1 MMLVKSESPS
11 LSGGASVAEAR
22 TTGDLRHGQA
32 AAERRRGLR
41 IRQQRPI
48 KIFEPTTHKYFGG
61 QTHDVS
67 ATGLRIELPLA
78 TPVGPGHVVNIHVG
92 LSDRGES
99 LANRRQMIP
108 AKIVWVDR
116 KPDFRTGRLTAGIEF
131 ISSIAAHLDAA

>member
-1 MMLVKSESPS
+1 MLVLAENTTESQESATTNTQTIHSPS
-11 LSGGASVAEAR
+11 PMTLGIAIDRGG
-22 TTGDLRHGQA
+22 
-32 AAERRRGLR
+32 ERRRGLR

-78 TPVGPGHVVNIHVG
+78 TPGGVGRIVNIHVG
-92 LSDRGES
+92 LSERGET

-116 KPDFRTGRLTAGIEF
+116 KPD
-131 ISSIAAHLDAA
+131 